1 MRVEC
6 PHCGAKGELDES
18 RRPPGPAVIRCL
30 RCGGAMPLRGQGAGE
45 PFAGAVGGRA
55 ASPVSDPPAGA
66 AERLKPTDPAAR
78 HSCAVCNRNFP
89 LRDMA
94 RFGPS
99 LVCVSCSARFTR
111 LLEQGAARP
120 GSLRYAGFWVRS
132 CAKVIDT
139 LIVGAIMAGCF
150 ALKFAAGPGVSVAET
165 AGASRWHFLA
175 GIAPWG
181 LLAVIF
187 AVVTGTCFVTRFG
200 ATPGKMAFGLLVVNP
215 EGDRIAFRRA
225 LGRSLAEMLSA
236 SLLFTGYLLML
247 LREENRA
254 LHDSLSGT
262 RVVREP

>member
-6 PHCGAKGELDES
+6 PHCGAKGDLDES

-30 RCGGAMPLRGQGAGE
+30 RCGGAMPLREQGAE
-45 PFAGAVGGRA
+45 KPFAV
-55 ASPVSDPPAGA
+55 SPDPP
-66 AERLKPTDPAAR
+66 AR
-78 HSCAVCNRNFP
+78 HSCAVCNRHVP

-120 GSLRYAGFWVRS
+120 GSLRYAGFWARS

-150 ALKFAAGPGVSVAET
+150 ALKFAAGPGVSAAET
-165 AGASRWHFLA
+165 AGASRWLSLA
-175 GIAPWG
+175 GIAPWS
-181 LLAVIF
+181 LLAVIS
-187 AVVTGTCFVTRFG
+187 AVVMGTCFVTRFG

-215 EGDRIAFRRA
+215 EGDRIAFWRA
-225 LGRSLAEMLSA
+225 LGRSLAEMLSV
-236 SLLFTGYLLML
+236 SLLFTGYLLVL